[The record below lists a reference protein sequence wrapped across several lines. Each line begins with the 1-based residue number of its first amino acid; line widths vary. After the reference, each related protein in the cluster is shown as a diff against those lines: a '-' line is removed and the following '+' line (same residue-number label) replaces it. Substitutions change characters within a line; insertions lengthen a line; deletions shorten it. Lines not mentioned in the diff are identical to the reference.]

1 MDISKSGLSSAAI
14 RLEWNTPHLRHR
26 WINAH
31 SPVLRTHT
39 PTGSIMP
46 PQQDARSPG
55 TWSRWTLDRQKDVYK
70 RQDNSSAG
78 AIRNLQQRPHTGGWT
93 AANRIWAFFV
103 CGRSFS
109 QNQNGKT
116 LAWMIHIWIIPVWQI
131 PIGKIPHKEILN
143 KVIIKERNTH
153 GIKYQSINL
162 DGWGRECL
170 SLLWTDGTDLV

>member
-1 MDISKSGLSSAAI
+1 MVYSGHQP
-14 RLEWNTPHLRHR
+14 EDPC
-26 WINAH
+26 
-31 SPVLRTHT
+31 
-39 PTGSIMP
+39 
-46 PQQDARSPG
+46 
-55 TWSRWTLDRQKDVYK
+55 
-70 RQDNSSAG
+70 G
-78 AIRNLQQRPHTGGWT
+78 AEGQSGTGGT
-93 AANRIWAFFV
+93 A
-103 CGRSFS
+103 G
-109 QNQNGKT
+109 NQNGKT

>member
-1 MDISKSGLSSAAI
+1 MRVQSEIY
-14 RLEWNTPHLRHR
+14 N
-26 WINAH
+26 NAH
-31 SPVLRTHT
+31 IQVA
-39 PTGSIMP
+39 G
-46 PQQDARSPG
+46 QQL
-55 TWSRWTLDRQKDVYK
+55 TVY
-70 RQDNSSAG
+70 
-78 AIRNLQQRPHTGGWT
+78 
-93 AANRIWAFFV
+93 
-103 CGRSFS
+103 GRSFS

>member
-1 MDISKSGLSSAAI
+1 M
-14 RLEWNTPHLRHR
+14 
-26 WINAH
+26 
-31 SPVLRTHT
+31 
-39 PTGSIMP
+39 
-46 PQQDARSPG
+46 
-55 TWSRWTLDRQKDVYK
+55 
-70 RQDNSSAG
+70 DNSSAG

-93 AANRIWAFFV
+93 AANRMWAFFV

-143 KVIIKERNTH
+143 RVIIKERNTH